1 MKFRISKMLRRSGAV
16 VIALTMALS
25 LSFSVFAADYGTAT
39 SDTIDPNEK
48 GSITIYK
55 YDQTAMEADGLSL
68 NSFYADGERNLT
80 AESKLAEYAI
90 QGVVFDYIRVGD
102 IKTYTTGSQVQV
114 EYGFSDNELITAIGL
129 NKSESLEHSG
139 STYYFSSTQIN
150 NALAESLQ
158 ADNTMTKN
166 TLETYLRS
174 HEGAKAAGQ
183 FTETD
188 ANGKTSVSGLSVG
201 LYLIVETYVPED
213 VVYTTNP
220 FFVSIPSTDADGE
233 YWYYDVY
240 VYPKNQTDYPTL
252 DKTMADADDVSVAN
266 DDRYYDTA
274 TASEGDVVN
283 YRLTSELPRI
293 TSTTSYLT
301 KYTYVDQLSKGLQYN
316 NDVRIAFYSS
326 EADAQKNNVKNAI
339 CDWGA
344 NDGYF
349 TANIQNSAD
358 GSSQLTVSMTSYGL
372 KEINPNMSEKYMV
385 VYYTATVKSD
395 AAKMVVLGD
404 GGNPNDVTLTYSRTN
419 TSYDDH
425 VDDEAILFTYGLNVT
440 KLFSDNA
447 GDPTQ
452 VQFVLK
458 NTADG
463 YYVTAKAASGG
474 TYDVTGESVDASGAA
489 VFSPNADGSLVI
501 NGLEADTYELT
512 EITTDSGCSLLKDS
526 IKIAIIGTNTSITPS
541 QATVRGQVNPYAK
554 VIVTMNDSAS
564 ATVDTLS
571 ANMSAH
577 GDSEHARVDFTVT
590 NNPTFTMPR
599 TGGYGT
605 WFVTIGGIAGIAL
618 AVFVLVKV
626 NKRKAD

>member
-16 VIALTMALS
+16 VIALAMALS

-39 SDTIDPNEK
+39 YDTIDPNEK

-55 YDQTAMEADGLSL
+55 YDQTAMLNDGLHL
-68 NSFYADGERNLT
+68 YNFHADGERDLS
-80 AESKLAEYAI
+80 AETRLAEYAI
-90 QGVVFDYIRVGD
+90 QGVIFDYIRVGD

-129 NKSESLEHSG
+129 NKSEALESSG
-139 STYYFSSTQIN
+139 GTYYFNSNQIN
-150 NALAESLQ
+150 TALTESLVD
-158 ADNTMTKN
+158 DNTATKDA
-166 TLETYLRS
+166 LETYLRS
-174 HEGAKAAGQ
+174 HESVREAGQ
-183 FTETD
+183 FAETD
-188 ANGKTSVSGLSVG
+188 ASGRTSVDDLTVG

-213 VVYTTNP
+213 VVYTTDP
-220 FFVSIPSTDADGE
+220 FFVSIPSTNAEGE

-252 DKTMADADDVSVAN
+252 DKTMADADDVSVTN
-266 DDRYYDTA
+266 DDRYSDTA

-293 TSTTSYLT
+293 TSTASYLT

-316 NDVRIAFYSS
+316 NDVRIAFYDS
-326 EADAQKNNVKNAI
+326 ETDARKNNVDNAI

-349 TANIQNSAD
+349 TANIQNNAD

-395 AAKMVVLGD
+395 AEKMVVLGD
-404 GGNPNDVTLTYSRTN
+404 DGNPNDVTLTYSRTN
-419 TSYDDH
+419 TIYDDH
-425 VDDEAILFTYGLNVT
+425 VDDEAILYTYGLNLT
-440 KLFSDNA
+440 KLFADSK
-447 GDPTQ
+447 GDASK

-458 NTADG
+458 NTTDG
-463 YYVTAKAASGG
+463 YYLTAKATAAG
-474 TYDVTGESVDASGAA
+474 TYEVTGESVDADGAT

-501 NGLEADTYELT
+501 NGLEADTYDLT
-512 EITTDSGCSLLKDS
+512 EIATDAGYSLLKD
-526 IKIAIIGTNTSITPS
+526 AIQIEIICTDTSITPS
-541 QATVRGQVNPYAK
+541 QATVRGQANPYAN
-554 VIVTMNDSAS
+554 VIVTLNNSAS
-564 ATVDTLS
+564 AAVDTLDAS
-571 ANMSAH
+571 MSAH

>member
-1 MKFRISKMLRRSGAV
+1 MKIRIPKMLRRSGAM

-39 SDTIDPNEK
+39 YDTIDTNEK

-68 NSFYADGERNLT
+68 NSFYSDGERNLT
-80 AESKLAEYAI
+80 AESSLAEYAI

-102 IKTYTTGSQVQV
+102 IKTYTTGSQIQV

-139 STYYFSSTQIN
+139 STYYFTSTQIN
-150 NALAESLQ
+150 DALAESLR
-158 ADNTMTKN
+158 ADNTTTKN

-174 HEGAKAAGQ
+174 HENTKASGQ
-183 FTETD
+183 FAETD
-188 ANGKTSVSGLSVG
+188 VNGKTSVSDLSVG

-220 FFVSIPSTDADGE
+220 FFVSIPSTDADGA
-233 YWYYDVY
+233 YWYYDLF

-252 DKTMADADDVSVAN
+252 DKTVADADDVSLTN

-316 NDVRIAFYSS
+316 NDVRIAFYST
-326 EADAQKNNVKNAI
+326 EADAQKNDVKNAI
-339 CDWGA
+339 CDWGMD
-344 NDGYF
+344 DGYF
-349 TANIQNSAD
+349 TANVQNSAD
-358 GSSQLTVSMTSYGL
+358 GSSQLTVSMTTYGL
-372 KEINPNMSEKYMV
+372 KAINPNMSEKWMV

-404 GGNPNDVTLTYSRTN
+404 DGNPNDVTLTYSRTN
-419 TSYDDH
+419 TTYDDH
-425 VDDEAILFTYGLNVT
+425 VDDEAILYTYGLNLT
-440 KLFSDNA
+440 KLFADNA

-458 NTADG
+458 NTTDG
-463 YYVTAKAASGG
+463 YYVTAKTTSAGI
-474 TYDVTGESVDASGAA
+474 YDVTGESVDASGAA
-489 VFSPNADGSLVI
+489 VFSPDADGALVI

-512 EITTDSGCSLLKDS
+512 EISTDSGYSLLKDS
-526 IKIAIIGTNTSITPS
+526 IYIAITGTDTGITPS
-541 QATVRGQVNPYAK
+541 QATVRGQANPYAK
-554 VIVTMNDSAS
+554 VIVTMNNSAS

-577 GDSEHARVDFTVT
+577 GDSDNARVDLTVT
-590 NNPTFTMPR
+590 NNPTFTLPR

-605 WFVTIGGIAGIAL
+605 WIVTIGGIAGIAA
-618 AVFVLVKV
+618 AVVVLVKV
-626 NKRKAD
+626 NKRKAG